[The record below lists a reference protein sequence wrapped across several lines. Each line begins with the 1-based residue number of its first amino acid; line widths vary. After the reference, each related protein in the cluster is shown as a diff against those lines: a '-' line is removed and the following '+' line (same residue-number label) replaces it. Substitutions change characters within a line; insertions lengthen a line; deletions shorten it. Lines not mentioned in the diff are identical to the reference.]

1 MESAMEA
8 MDAAGT
14 YSYEELRAEMQKQMT
29 AHTFDKAFR
38 YLMNDATIYTPTHIA
53 YFGVNEVT
61 AGEKEPEVEC
71 EENSETTAVEE
82 PPKAESEPGAPK
94 EIEYADDTARYKALV
109 DAYMSEVTEYTVF
122 PKIPEVRAKLGMKH
136 DEFDEMLFK
145 LRDANFVG
153 LSLADVSMLKS
164 EEREKYLSD
173 CVKDEHGYV
182 YGRMYLDESFI
193 MYVKGELEDE
203 ETEAPTDEPPPTYEE
218 RLREQME
225 QSLEFV
231 KKHEA
236 EVSRLRLELEE
247 AEQALADSKCFYER
261 HKAEYE
267 ELLNRE
273 EKCSA

>member
-1 MESAMEA
+1 
-8 MDAAGT
+8 
-14 YSYEELRAEMQKQMT
+14 
-29 AHTFDKAFR
+29 
-38 YLMNDATIYTPTHIA
+38 
-53 YFGVNEVT
+53 
-61 AGEKEPEVEC
+61 
-71 EENSETTAVEE
+71 
-82 PPKAESEPGAPK
+82 
-94 EIEYADDTARYKALV
+94 
-109 DAYMSEVTEYTVF
+109 MSEVTEYTVF

-136 DEFDEMLFK
+136 EEFDEMLFK